1 MESPEATPVRTRFQH
16 HKESALKL
24 LEKTPS
30 PRRRRRRYPLQLT
43 ILTDPE
49 TDHVIRGARSFGS
62 QASGTQLSSR
72 ILAVPAPARSLAVPV
87 LGEIDPNNQIIRP
100 RSSYKTSPTPS
111 LKKRKAEQILEQHGS
126 PPDLR
131 VTAGG
136 RIVPYNQSPLCSPR
150 YGYSAIQKNGGLIKL
165 APGYP
170 PPKTFQ
176 SFAKLLDNGFVAQEP
191 SGRLCQLVDGRFLP
205 VHEVNG
211 IPQLYIT
218 APNLNN
224 VSSTKQN
231 TLATVG
237 IGKTHMQDTTFT
249 NTVPTREPSDP
260 TIPAQ
265 LEALDKQYQKLEIER
280 RSLDRAEVMQKMTG
294 KSFNQLIQRRRNLIE
309 QQNELRLS
317 KRALEDA
324 KANAEAPATNRAA
337 ASSPDTLL
345 NPMRFPMHQGIPQLP
360 VNVWNTD
367 HSFTEPNQTAFQGM
381 QMPPDYGMFMPPP
394 FYGVPMPPMGA
405 VSPYF
410 QAPGMMPGMFQGHGD
425 FPGTGQGGPM
435 QYPILV
441 GPDFSQHNNMLSANS
456 ARPVS
461 AQPTSHKASEGAQ
474 TSNSDNPHRG
484 QKSSLNPMSAVYEP
498 SSKLNTPEKKPALSQ
513 ANAFAEAIKA
523 HNDWAGSSGEAT
535 SSLGVNDVLAAAQ
548 HSSDSSHATA
558 DFFPQ
563 NPRDHSMNKQSYP
576 LGEKSEAE
584 NAMDA
589 ASVHLP
595 SSDDNQISPEKER
608 HNPNWNPTI
617 PDHAFKPT
625 AAPNEQSKLGPAGT
639 QDGNDCALTDST
651 VKQLDTHLSV
661 KSRPEGL
668 ALRRTDT
675 EMAVQGSPGIRSPL
689 LNMSSIPTNP
699 APRTTGSS
707 HQRSQDYLE
716 GFRAGLAREQVRSDK
731 DKQVQ
736 GFQDFLDGYIAG
748 LRRWG
753 EVPDSMQENVSPRSK
768 TTTSEVNISPSSSIA
783 KRIERR
789 SEIVATARPT
799 LETRTEPLDTL
810 KQAMFEP
817 TNENVVLSP
826 TEEAPPV
833 FAIPDKTFG
842 SWSKNREL
850 SVGADHIL
858 SQLRNGQANFPERT
872 SSMVHRQ
879 LSSTSSHNVSH
890 TAVADVT
897 QKQSSSGISTTP
909 SDVENKTRRDFS
921 AATQPPI
928 GSSYLQRAYG
938 GHRVMSSPA
947 LEWKSGSSIAQ
958 VAGLA
963 TGYFAQYDGTLTD
976 LSTLAAEPF
985 ANCVTSTASRSVQ
998 AEQEAARKGLPASPK
1013 FREASMSQTDS
1024 PLTVQ
1029 PSPQVSPS
1037 KRTSPAKARF
1047 AQIAGRAGIKVGAQ
1061 RREPTESDS
1070 EAMSPQERRKWR
1082 DLWKK
1087 RHAATVE

>member
-1 MESPEATPVRTRFQH
+1 MEPLDTTPLHRCFQQH
-16 HKESALKL
+16 EESALKL

-30 PRRRRRRYPLQLT
+30 PPRRRRRYPLQLT
-43 ILTDPE
+43 VLTDPE
-49 TDHVIRGARSFGS
+49 LDHVIRGARSFGS
-62 QASGTQLSSR
+62 QASGSQLPSR
-72 ILAVPAPARSLAVPV
+72 AFQGPAPARSLAVPV

-224 VSSTKQN
+224 LSSIKQN
-231 TLATVG
+231 TLATAGVG
-237 IGKTHMQDTTFT
+237 KNHVQNATFT
-249 NTVPTREPSDP
+249 NSVPVHGPADP

-280 RSLDRAEVMQKMTG
+280 RSLDKAEVMQKMSG
-294 KSFNQLIQRRRNLIE
+294 KAFNQLIQRRRDLIE

-317 KRALEDA
+317 KKALEDA

-337 ASSPDTLL
+337 ASSPESLL
-345 NPMRFPMHQGIPQLP
+345 NPMHFPMHHGIPQLP
-360 VNVWNTD
+360 VNVWNTE
-367 HSFTEPNQTAFQGM
+367 HSFTEPHPAAFQGM
-381 QMPPDYGMFMPPP
+381 QMPPDCGMFMPPP
-394 FYGVPMPPMGA
+394 FYGAPMPPMNA

-410 QAPGMMPGMFQGHGD
+410 QAPGMMPSMFQGHGD

-435 QYPILV
+435 QYPLPI
-441 GPDFSQHNNMLSANS
+441 GPDFNQQHNMLELNS
-456 ARPVS
+456 VRPVP
-461 AQPTSHKASEGAQ
+461 AQPTTDKASEGAQ
-474 TSNSDNPHRG
+474 TASADNPSR

-498 SSKLNTPEKKPALSQ
+498 SSKLNTPEKKSALSQ
-513 ANAFAEAIKA
+513 ASAFAAAIQA

-535 SSLGVNDVLAAAQ
+535 SSVGVNDRLAAAQ
-548 HSSDSSHATA
+548 HSSESSYATA

-576 LGEKSEAE
+576 LGQKSEAE
-584 NAMDA
+584 NAMEA
-589 ASVHLP
+589 ASIHLP

-625 AAPNEQSKLGPAGT
+625 AAPDEQSKLGLAGT
-639 QDGNDCALTDST
+639 QDGSGRALTDPTTNPSDI
-651 VKQLDTHLSV
+651 LLSA
-661 KSRPEGL
+661 KGRPEGL

-689 LNMSSIPTNP
+689 PDMSSGPVNS
-699 APRTTGSS
+699 APRTVSGSQ
-707 HQRSQDYLE
+707 QRSQDYLE

-753 EVPDSMQENVSPRSK
+753 EVPDSMQENVSPRTK
-768 TTTSEVNISPSSSIA
+768 MTASEVNISPSSSIA

-789 SEIVATARPT
+789 SEIVSTTIPT
-799 LETRTEPLDTL
+799 LDTKAEPLDTL
-810 KQAMFEP
+810 KQAMFGP
-817 TNENVVLSP
+817 TNENAVLSP
-826 TEEAPPV
+826 TEEASPV

-842 SWSKNREL
+842 SWSKNREP
-850 SVGADHIL
+850 SVGADQVL

-879 LSSTSSHNVSH
+879 LSSASSHKVNQ
-890 TAVADVT
+890 TAVPDLT
-897 QKQSSSGISTTP
+897 QKQSSVRGSTTP
-909 SDVENKTRRDFS
+909 ADVENTARRNFS
-921 AATQPPI
+921 AATQPAT

-947 LEWKSGSSIAQ
+947 LEWKAGSSIAQ

-976 LSTLAAEPF
+976 LATLAAEPS
-985 ANCVTSTASRSVQ
+985 ANCVTSTASGSVQ
-998 AEQEAARKGLPASPK
+998 AEQESPRKALPKSPK
-1013 FREASMSQTDS
+1013 FREATMSETDS

-1047 AQIAGRAGIKVGAQ
+1047 AQIAGKAGIKVGVQ
-1061 RREPTESDS
+1061 RREPNESDP

-1087 RHAATVE
+1087 RHAATAE

>member
-1 MESPEATPVRTRFQH
+1 MSHSGARRAYSAEELLALRRSASDEPALAIQNNTR
-16 HKESALKL
+16 ESAIK
-24 LEKTPS
+24 
-30 PRRRRRRYPLQLT
+30 
-43 ILTDPE
+43 DPE
-49 TDHVIRGARSFGS
+49 SDHVIRGARSFGS
-62 QASGTQLSSR
+62 QASGSHLPSR
-72 ILAVPAPARSLAVPV
+72 TLPGPAPARSLAVPI

-224 VSSTKQN
+224 LSSTKQN
-231 TLATVG
+231 TLATAG
-237 IGKTHMQDTTFT
+237 IGKSPAQNATFA
-249 NTVPTREPSDP
+249 NTVPTQGHSDP

-280 RSLDRAEVMQKMTG
+280 RSLDKAEVLQKMTG

-317 KRALEDA
+317 KKALEEA
-324 KANAEAPATNRAA
+324 KANAETPITNRAA
-337 ASSPDTLL
+337 ASSPEALL
-345 NPMRFPMHQGIPQLP
+345 NPMHFPMHHGIPQLP
-360 VNVWNTD
+360 MNVWNTD
-367 HSFTEPNQTAFQGM
+367 HSFTEPNPAALQGM

-394 FYGVPMPPMGA
+394 FYGAPMPPMGP

-410 QAPGMMPGMFQGHGD
+410 QAPGMMPSMFQGHGD

-435 QYPILV
+435 QYPMPV
-441 GPDFSQHNNMLSANS
+441 GPDFVQQHNMLNTNS

-461 AQPTSHKASEGAQ
+461 AQPTADKTSEGAQ
-474 TSNSDNPHRG
+474 TSSSDNPPR

-513 ANAFAEAIKA
+513 VTAFAEAIKA
-523 HNDWAGSSGEAT
+523 HNDWAGSSSEAT
-535 SSLGVNDVLAAAQ
+535 SSLGANDRLAAAQ
-548 HSSDSSHATA
+548 HSSESSYATA

-576 LGEKSEAE
+576 VGEKSEAE

-589 ASVHLP
+589 ASVHIP

-617 PDHAFKPT
+617 PDHAFKSTP
-625 AAPNEQSKLGPAGT
+625 APNEQSKLGPAGT
-639 QDGNDCALTDST
+639 QDGSGRALTGPT
-651 VKQLDTHLSV
+651 TEPLDTHLHA
-661 KSRPEGL
+661 KGRPGSL

-675 EMAVQGSPGIRSPL
+675 EMAVQGSPGIRSPVVD
-689 LNMSSIPTNP
+689 MSSGS
-699 APRTTGSS
+699 APRTTSGS
-707 HQRSQDYLE
+707 HKRSQDYLE

-789 SEIVATARPT
+789 SEIVATTMPT
-799 LETRTEPLDTL
+799 LVTKTEPLDTL
-810 KQAMFEP
+810 KQAMFGP
-817 TNENVVLSP
+817 TNENAVLSP
-826 TEEAPPV
+826 TEDAPPV
-833 FAIPDKTFG
+833 FAILDKTFS
-842 SWSKNREL
+842 SWSKNREPSL
-850 SVGADHIL
+850 GADHVL

-879 LSSTSSHNVSH
+879 LSSASSHNVNQ
-890 TAVADVT
+890 AVVPDVA
-897 QKQSSSGISTTP
+897 QKQGSSSVSTTP
-909 SDVENKTRRDFS
+909 ADVENTARRDFS
-921 AATQPPI
+921 AATQPAT
-928 GSSYLQRAYG
+928 GSSYLQHAYS

-947 LEWKSGSSIAQ
+947 LEWKAGSSIAQ

-963 TGYFAQYDGTLTD
+963 TGYFAQFDGTLTD
-976 LSTLAAEPF
+976 LSNMTVEPI
-985 ANCVTSTASRSVQ
+985 ANRVTSTTSGSEQ
-998 AEQEAARKGLPASPK
+998 AGQESPRKSLQTHPRFK
-1013 FREASMSQTDS
+1013 EATMSETDS

-1029 PSPQVSPS
+1029 TTSPQVSPS

-1047 AQIAGRAGIKVGAQ
+1047 AQIAGKAGIKVGAQ
-1061 RREPTESDS
+1061 RREPNESDP